1 MEREAIVKKK
11 QEDIAD
17 NNEQSWLKVQRTF
30 LTKWIDTS
38 LKIELKEERA
48 KSVQKQNE
56 MLTVTNREEM
66 EKRRLINED
75 KQYITKRLR
84 RIRMFRRENQRE
96 KTLQRNKMIERRL
109 KARRR
114 IIERKRFA
122 AEQSKLI
129 RKKIDEEIRIANIKN
144 DWTQLEQLYTSLGIP
159 PPPKGTIVAQD
170 YAKEYQAKEK
180 EKRNSILDNSNKN
193 KETYGKIKEKK
204 RVRFHCPVPN
214 TEIHASD
221 LHFVLSKKNVFDK
234 LKKITPKGDFQNV
247 LDSPK
252 LLRESLIELGFED
265 GVGNKEYED
274 LKERKKRFKKKEVVQ
289 RVVVSTPKRP
299 EQRDGVIGNSRTKS
313 RNQTRP
319 LSSGSYI
326 INNEKY
332 DNEEENRRRRP
343 RTAGDVNNNNTTM
356 ERRNVVR
363 TPINRRIKRPRR
375 NNRRRP
381 ATAASSGPALA
392 RKRIQERYRKFLMKS
407 MSR

>member
-1 MEREAIVKKK
+1 M
-11 QEDIAD
+11 
-17 NNEQSWLKVQRTF
+17 
-30 LTKWIDTS
+30 
-38 LKIELKEERA
+38 
-48 KSVQKQNE
+48 
-56 MLTVTNREEM
+56 
-66 EKRRLINED
+66 
-75 KQYITKRLR
+75 
-84 RIRMFRRENQRE
+84 
-96 KTLQRNKMIERRL
+96 
-109 KARRR
+109 
-114 IIERKRFA
+114 
-122 AEQSKLI
+122 
-129 RKKIDEEIRIANIKN
+129 
-144 DWTQLEQLYTSLGIP
+144 EQLYTSLGIP

-180 EKRNSILDNSNKN
+180 EKRNSNKN

-214 TEIHASD
+214 TEKHASD

-274 LKERKKRFKKKEVVQ
+274 LKERKKRFKMKRNKNVKTAEEEEEEKEVVQ
-289 RVVVSTPKRP
+289 RVVVSTPTRP
-299 EQRDGVIGNSRTKS
+299 EQRDGVIGNPRPKS

-326 INNEKY
+326 INKGNHINNEKY

-343 RTAGDVNNNNTTM
+343 RTAGDVDNNNTTM
-356 ERRNVVR
+356 ERRSIRSVR
-363 TPINRRIKRPRR
+363 NRRIKRPRR